1 MPLKIK
7 ELRNRADDSARNAV
21 MHEQEGVQ
29 YTVPLAGQHF
39 SQLLVTIS
47 SLYAGD
53 KLDLGLADLYWCST
67 ELADT
72 RHCPA
77 KQVALYKFVRLAGD
91 LLMPS
96 LYVPY
101 INMLAGLADTP
112 RAAVHCFSLLKQNSA
127 GSSTVSLVQ

>member
-7 ELRNRADDSARNAV
+7 ELRNCADDSEHNAV
-21 MHEQEGVQ
+21 MHE
-29 YTVPLAGQHF
+29 QHF

-47 SLYAGD
+47 SLYTRD

-67 ELADT
+67 ELTDT